1 MSEKGTATHRESPPP
16 RPDSKS
22 NAATGASA
30 AGARAFSSQ
39 LVAFYFRAPVKAF
52 FRTRVDYLVTSSQR
66 LSRDSS
72 FANLQ
77 KAFARA
83 INPKVQAN
91 EAWVSSAGLLAHA
104 VRTYGWNF
112 IPNNILPP
120 LLANVGVGAILY
132 TSYLQTL
139 GRLHTPSAE
148 SLKRV
153 YPPPPPNVTFAAGCT
168 AGAIQSVFAA
178 PLDALSVRFRPT
190 DMLDGPYKSMWQYG
204 YLKTRE
210 IGMRGVLAGWTLSFA
225 KDALGYGLF
234 FATFEYVKAQSYY
247 AFITRYY
254 GSLNPWN
261 LPQDDLN
268 RVIRPHYAFEPSFL
282 LLAGMAASVSQQ
294 FVQHPIGLLQD
305 IHYRSLAAYDK
316 KSKSPVSF
324 AEHLRL
330 YSSAY
335 KKTFQQGRARAI
347 QLGGWRKWLYKGFL
361 RNTIKQV
368 PSTSAGL
375 IIFELVRRRY
385 GIDVEATRIQKDGYD
400 ILLR

>member
-1 MSEKGTATHRESPPP
+1 
-16 RPDSKS
+16 
-22 NAATGASA
+22 
-30 AGARAFSSQ
+30 
-39 LVAFYFRAPVKAF
+39 
-52 FRTRVDYLVTSSQR
+52 
-66 LSRDSS
+66 
-72 FANLQ
+72 
-77 KAFARA
+77 
-83 INPKVQAN
+83 
-91 EAWVSSAGLLAHA
+91 
-104 VRTYGWNF
+104 
-112 IPNNILPP
+112 
-120 LLANVGVGAILY
+120 
-132 TSYLQTL
+132 
-139 GRLHTPSAE
+139 
-148 SLKRV
+148 
-153 YPPPPPNVTFAAGCT
+153 
-168 AGAIQSVFAA
+168 
-178 PLDALSVRFRPT
+178 
-190 DMLDGPYKSMWQYG
+190 
-204 YLKTRE
+204 
-210 IGMRGVLAGWTLSFA
+210 MRGVLAGWTLSFT

-261 LPQDDLN
+261 LPQDDLI
-268 RVIRPHYAFEPSFL
+268 RVIRPHYAIEPSFL

-316 KSKSPVSF
+316 KSRSPVSV

-335 KKTFQQGRARAI
+335 KKTFQQGRARAS

-361 RNTIKQV
+361 RNTIRQV

-385 GIDVEATRIQKDGYD
+385 GIDVEAARIQKDGYD